1 MKKQLS
7 PECPAA
13 AGWQQRTEIVTA
25 GTNRTG
31 LAISLAGFIAPS
43 LPEDWEGLQ
52 DIHTARARTGASVPV
67 LFSIWIAWYTEMPI
81 L

>member
-7 PECPAA
+7 LECPGA
-13 AGWQQRTEIVTA
+13 AGWQQRTEIVSA
-25 GTNRTG
+25 GTKRTRLG
-31 LAISLAGFIAPS
+31 ISLVGFIAPS

-52 DIHTARARTGASVPV
+52 DVHTARARTGASVPV